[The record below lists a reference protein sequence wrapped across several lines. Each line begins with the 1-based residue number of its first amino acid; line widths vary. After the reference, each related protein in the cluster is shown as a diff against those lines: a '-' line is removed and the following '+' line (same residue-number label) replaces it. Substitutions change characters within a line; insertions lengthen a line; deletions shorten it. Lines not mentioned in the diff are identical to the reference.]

1 MPAFSLL
8 GRPLRAEVASAAL
21 RDWLHAHWHFPEHAL
36 PAHPFTLRLR
46 ELDAPPPGAP
56 SGGHAERA
64 RIPGREIAYVRKGS
78 TWWMGSA
85 AAGVRMTLDDAGSRL
100 EAWGAGDRSLYPAL
114 FVALAESLRAGGLVP
129 LHAAVAAG
137 PEGATAFVARS
148 GTGKST
154 TLLRLA
160 RAGWTPM
167 AEDFAWLDP
176 ATLRVYGWD
185 RSVHLWP
192 AGRDAFAADVE
203 GWRPAADGK
212 LFLPFTAFAPDG
224 PRSGPLVRVAL
235 LTRTDAEPAGWAP
248 LPPRQAV
255 RALWEAAG
263 VPLSPWGQAVTEACV
278 PRLLR
283 LPLLRLNLGPGDLA
297 PWSRIRN

>member
-8 GRPLRAEVASAAL
+8 GRPLRAEVASATL

-36 PAHPFTLRLR
+36 PTHPFTLDLR
-46 ELDAPPPGAP
+46 EVDAPSPP
-56 SGGHAERA
+56 GGHAARA
-64 RIPGREIAYVRKGS
+64 QVPGGEIAYVREGS
-78 TWWMGSA
+78 TWWMGST
-85 AAGVRMTLDDAGSRL
+85 AAGVRMMLDHAGSRL
-100 EAWGAGDRSLYPAL
+100 EAWGAEDRALYPAL

-129 LHAAVAAG
+129 LHAAVADG
-137 PEGATAFVARS
+137 PNGVTAFVARS

-185 RSVHLWP
+185 RGVHLWP
-192 AGRDAFAADVE
+192 EGRTAFAAEVE
-203 GWRPAADGK
+203 GWQAAADGK
-212 LFLPFTAFAPDG
+212 LFLPFAAFAPQG
-224 PRSGPLVRVAL
+224 TRSGPLARVAL

-248 LPPRQAV
+248 LPPRDAV
-255 RALWEAAG
+255 RALWEGVG
-263 VPLSPWGQAVTEACV
+263 VPLSPQGQAVTEGCV
-278 PRLLR
+278 ARLLR
-283 LPLLRLNLGPGDLA
+283 VPLLRLNLGPGDLA
-297 PWSRIRN
+297 P